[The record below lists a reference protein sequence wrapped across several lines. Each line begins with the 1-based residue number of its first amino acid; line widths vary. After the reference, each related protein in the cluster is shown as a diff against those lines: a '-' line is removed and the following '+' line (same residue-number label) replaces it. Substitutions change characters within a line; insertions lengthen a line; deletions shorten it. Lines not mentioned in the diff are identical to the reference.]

1 MTSVVASKFLEGG
14 ERGLFGKLALPLLMV
29 VAGPIGD
36 EQAACQAERVA
47 AQLLRLACSDAA

>member
-14 ERGLFGKLALPLLMV
+14 ERGLSGKLALPLLMV

>member
-1 MTSVVASKFLEGG
+1 MTPVVAIKLLEGIDA
-14 ERGLFGKLALPLLMV
+14 GLCGKLALPLLIV